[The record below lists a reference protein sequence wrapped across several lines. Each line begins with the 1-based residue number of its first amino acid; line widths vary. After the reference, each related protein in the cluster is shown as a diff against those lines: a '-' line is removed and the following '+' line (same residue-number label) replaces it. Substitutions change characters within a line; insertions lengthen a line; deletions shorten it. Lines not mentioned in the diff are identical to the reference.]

1 MSWYE
6 GIKKAQMVYAI
17 YAQRDYEI
25 AELYELY
32 STKEKA
38 DSALKDLLDEQGKPK
53 ELGVDD
59 FYITELKVL

>member
-1 MSWYE
+1 
-6 GIKKAQMVYAI
+6 MVYAI